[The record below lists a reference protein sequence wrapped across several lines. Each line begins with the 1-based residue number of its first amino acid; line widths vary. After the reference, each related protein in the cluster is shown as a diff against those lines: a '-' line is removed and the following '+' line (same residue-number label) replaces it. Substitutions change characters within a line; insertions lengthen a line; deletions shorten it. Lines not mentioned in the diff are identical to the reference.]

1 MGPTR
6 REEEALELVCPLPD
20 SINQLDLKMA
30 LKAPNYTAS

>member
-20 SINQLDLKMA
+20 FINQLDLKMA
-30 LKAPNYTAS
+30 LKPPSQAAS